1 MRDLAKA
8 VKAVYGCVAAAFA
21 VGAVAIFPAVSPLA
35 LAQDDSGGVVEVVPS
50 KEVGPPASVTAGD
63 NELRPASVDPTAPAL
78 LPVATTPVV
87 DEKAKVEAK
96 AEPTVEQKEE
106 VKEEP
111 KYVYRRG
118 QSRDDTVFGSYRIR
132 LMWARPTFRDNLKYY
147 DALYGR
153 AKDYPE
159 VAMDWFA
166 WDWYATMGLGLRVG
180 YYSDDGNAAQLTSGQ
195 STDLGNLKSS
205 DIQRDVNGPTTMLL
219 IPLQVLFTAEI
230 TPLPQKWLVLDGWIG
245 WEHLYYQETRNQ
257 KQGSTSTSTGSTTT
271 KTAAMRPVVPHFSAV
286 TVSSDKTL
294 TNTGWRNATVVGA
307 AANIRLNSFDEM
319 SAASIRNIGIGGI
332 YLSPYLEWI
341 KTLGQP
347 AGSSFSF
354 GRTVMGLAFTFET
367 IR

>member
-1 MRDLAKA
+1 MRDFAKA
-8 VKAVYGCVAAAFA
+8 VKAVSRCVAAAFT
-21 VGAVAIFPAVSPLA
+21 VGAVAMTSAISPLA
-35 LAQDDSGGVVEVVPS
+35 LAQDDSGSAAQAAPLDEA
-50 KEVGPPASVTAGD
+50 GPP
-63 NELRPASVDPTAPAL
+63 APAL

-87 DEKAKVEAK
+87 DDKAK
-96 AEPTVEQKEE
+96 AETKIESTVEQKQEQ
-106 VKEEP
+106 KEEP
-111 KYVYRRG
+111 KRIFRRG
-118 QSRDDTVFGSYRIR
+118 ESHDDTVFGSHRIR

-159 VAMDWFA
+159 IAMDWFA

-195 STDLGNLKSS
+195 ATDLGNLKSS
-205 DIQRDVNGPTTMLL
+205 DIQRDANGPTTMLL

-230 TPLPQKWLVLDGWIG
+230 TPFPKKWLVLDGWVG

-257 KQGSTSTSTGSTTT
+257 KQGSTSTNTGSTTT
-271 KTAAMRPVVPHFSAV
+271 KTAAMRPMVPHFSAV
-286 TVSSDKTL
+286 TVSTDKTL
-294 TNTGWRNATVVGA
+294 TNTGWRNATVVGG
-307 AANIRLNSFDEM
+307 AANIRLNAFDEM